1 MAADNPRI
9 EPVAPLAGLRV
20 VDFSRL
26 LPGAFCSLL
35 LSDLGA
41 DVVKVEH
48 PRGGD
53 GLRLAPPF
61 AATGESGA
69 HIVLDRGKRSV
80 AADLKTDDGLTLA
93 RSLVAGADVV
103 IESFRP
109 GTFDRLGLGWTWLAE
124 HHPRVVLASLSAYGA
139 GGSDAGRSGHDLNAL
154 AVAGALS
161 LTHPPAT
168 PGGQAADV
176 LAGALA
182 AVGILAALRE
192 RDRTGRGRQVDV
204 GLADAASATVVLAS
218 AERLASGQAPQ
229 AGGPLSGGLACYGT
243 YECADRRW
251 VAVGALEPVLFA
263 RLCESL
269 GEPDLVAQQYDIG
282 RQDRLRHR
290 LAAAFARRP
299 RDACVEHFAGVDA
312 AVSPVLDVA
321 EAALRAEH
329 AGRAVV
335 AGRLS
340 DGTPVSTP
348 GGFVRVVGAP
358 APPSSAAPGL
368 GTDARSD

>member
-1 MAADNPRI
+1 
-9 EPVAPLAGLRV
+9 
-20 VDFSRL
+20 
-26 LPGAFCSLL
+26 
-35 LSDLGA
+35 
-41 DVVKVEH
+41 
-48 PRGGD
+48 
-53 GLRLAPPF
+53 
-61 AATGESGA
+61 
-69 HIVLDRGKRSV
+69 
-80 AADLKTDDGLTLA
+80 
-93 RSLVAGADVV
+93 
-103 IESFRP
+103 
-109 GTFDRLGLGWTWLAE
+109 
-124 HHPRVVLASLSAYGA
+124 
-139 GGSDAGRSGHDLNAL
+139 
-154 AVAGALS
+154 
-161 LTHPPAT
+161 
-168 PGGQAADV
+168 
-176 LAGALA
+176 
-182 AVGILAALRE
+182 
-192 RDRTGRGRQVDV
+192 
-204 GLADAASATVVLAS
+204 
-218 AERLASGQAPQ
+218 
-229 AGGPLSGGLACYGT
+229 
-243 YECADRRW
+243 
-251 VAVGALEPVLFA
+251 VLFA

-299 RDACVEHFAGVDA
+299 RDAWVEHFAGVDA